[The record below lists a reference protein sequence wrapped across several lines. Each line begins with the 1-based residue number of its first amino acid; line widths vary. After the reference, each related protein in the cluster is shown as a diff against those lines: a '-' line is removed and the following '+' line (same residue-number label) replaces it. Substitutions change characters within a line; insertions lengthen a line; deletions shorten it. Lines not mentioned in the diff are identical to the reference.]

1 MSEIDEL
8 MSEREEIEMLLP
20 WYVTGRLDKE
30 DAARVEAYLAQHPEL
45 QHQLSLIREEQQEN
59 VALNEALPVPPL
71 PSADELMARLSG
83 DQSRMI
89 TVQSLGH
96 GLFAAISGFFEAPS
110 PGAVRWAAAA
120 AAVVIIAQAAVLGV
134 LVTREEASYIAAS
147 GPGEE
152 ANGASIA
159 LVSFADGATP
169 GAITSLLEENQLRIV
184 DGPLPGGFF
193 RVRFDGE
200 LSSDEDRRQLL
211 ARLGNRRDVIKLVL
225 PSQ

>member
-20 WYVTGRLDKE
+20 WYATGQLDKE
-30 DAARVEAYLAQHPEL
+30 DTARVEAYLARHPEL

-96 GLFAAISGFFEAPS
+96 GLFAAISGFFETPS
-110 PGAVRWAAAA
+110 PRAIRWAAAA
-120 AAVVIIAQAAVLGV
+120 AAVVIIAPAAVLGV
-134 LVTREEASYIAAS
+134 FMMREEASYIAAS
-147 GPGEE
+147 GPGEG
-152 ANGASIA
+152 ANGASVA
-159 LVSFADGATP
+159 LISFADGATP
-169 GAITSLLEENQLRIV
+169 AAITSLLEENHLRIV

-200 LSSDEDRRQLL
+200 LSSGNDRQQLL
-211 ARLGNRRDVIKLVL
+211 VRLSSRRDVIKLVL